1 MGSHLER
8 IGGALFFLFAN
19 VSKGVTLETLLPPIF
34 SSALE
39 IFLGSNK
46 SRALPEEVIANS
58 PLTNKTLLIVY
69 RSKTLSGPWQRQ
81 IISGDTC
88 GGQSEGVLALPSPSG
103 GPTSY
108 IHISDIFATAPLTG
122 IRTAAHGHQF
132 QALLFSRDGTIQDLD
147 CSLSKT
153 FAISF
158 SSGYENS
165 TASLA
170 TTAMDSST
178 IRSPYS
184 VSCNPPTY
192 QLYQTWSSSKTGNL
206 AEVGIAGDAPTGSLS
221 ITIFRFQNNTN
232 FFTPRY
238 VRDH

>member
-1 MGSHLER
+1 
-8 IGGALFFLFAN
+8 
-19 VSKGVTLETLLPPIF
+19 
-34 SSALE
+34 
-39 IFLGSNK
+39 
-46 SRALPEEVIANS
+46 
-58 PLTNKTLLIVY
+58 VY

-108 IHISDIFATAPLTG
+108 IHISDLFATAPLTG
-122 IRTAAHGHQF
+122 TRTAAHGHQF
-132 QALLFSRDGTIQDLD
+132 QALLFDSDGTVQDLD

-153 FAISF
+153 VTISF
-158 SSGYENS
+158 SPGYENS
-165 TASLA
+165 TAGLA
-170 TTAMDSST
+170 TTATDSSNQ
-178 IRSPYS
+178 RSPYS
-184 VSCNPPTY
+184 VSCNLPTY
-192 QLYQTWSSSKTGNL
+192 QLYQTWSSSKSGNL
-206 AEVGIAGDAPTGSLS
+206 AEVGINIAGDAPTGNLS

>member
-1 MGSHLER
+1 
-8 IGGALFFLFAN
+8 
-19 VSKGVTLETLLPPIF
+19 
-34 SSALE
+34 
-39 IFLGSNK
+39 
-46 SRALPEEVIANS
+46 
-58 PLTNKTLLIVY
+58 VY

-88 GGQSEGVLALPSPSG
+88 GGQSEGVLTLPLPAG

-108 IHISDIFATAPLTG
+108 IHISDLFATAPLTG
-122 IRTAAHGHQF
+122 TRTAAHGHQF
-132 QALLFSRDGTIQDLD
+132 QALLFNSDGTVQDLD

-153 FAISF
+153 VTISF
-158 SSGYENS
+158 SPGYENS
-165 TASLA
+165 TGGLA
-170 TTAMDSST
+170 TTATDSSNQM
-178 IRSPYS
+178 SPYS
-184 VSCNPPTY
+184 VSCNLPTY

-206 AEVGIAGDAPTGSLS
+206 AEVGVNIAGDTPTGNLS